1 MLEKVMHRTLD
12 DGRWAMANPSFSMF
26 MTLVH
31 QFGQT
36 KRAGG
41 RRHLRRVRSTPK
53 RQRRWRLHG
62 GPTTAG
68 TTGYW
73 ILELKS
79 KASAPSEFNAPWKI
93 CKYSEKRDAT
103 QTQLFLSF
111 FFGRESDAHAQS
123 SQGNLKSG
131 LKCWPCYLRITGWKL
146 CKLGGLH
153 TLVFKDL
160 AEMRMET
167 QDAAVWLLISI
178 AFNSA

>member
-111 FFGRESDAHAQS
+111 FFFWEGEWRTRTELS
-123 SQGNLKSG
+123 GKLEKRLKV
-131 LKCWPCYLRITGWKL
+131 LALL
-146 CKLGGLH
+146 
-153 TLVFKDL
+153 FKNYW
-160 AEMRMET
+160 MKIM
-167 QDAAVWLLISI
+167 
-178 AFNSA
+178 